1 MQIEMNYECTLEKQL
16 VQEMEGIS
24 CSKVTTCPTNV
35 KNMLLKI
42 NNLFSKW
49 KESVSQNVI
58 TYLVNRRN
66 LLLKSDNLFSKWKFY
81 S

>member
-24 CSKVTTCPTNV
+24 CSKVKTCPTNV
-35 KNMLLKI
+35 KNMFLKS

-49 KESVSQNVI
+49 KKSVSQNLT
-58 TYLVNRRN
+58 TYLVNSRN
-66 LLLKSDNLFSKWKFY
+66 LLLKSDNLLSKWKLY